1 MTIQITGFSITEP
14 TNIIALAPASAQ
26 TIYVASNS
34 ITYFTSSATTNWTA
48 NVTYSTTQSLNSA
61 MNVGDTISIVVM
73 TTQGTTAYYESVM
86 QIDGVNQTPKW
97 QGGTAPSKGNASG
110 VDVYTYT
117 ILKTAATP
125 TYTVLAS
132 QTQFA

>member
-1 MTIQITGFSITEP
+1 MTIQITGYSITEP

-34 ITYFTSSATTNWTA
+34 ITYFTANASTNWTA

-73 TTQGTTAYYESVM
+73 TTQNATTYYESAF
-86 QIDGVNQTPKW
+86 QIDGTSVIPKW
-97 QGGTAPSKGNASG
+97 QGGSAPSKGNASG
-110 VDVYTYT
+110 IDVYTYT

-125 TYTVLAS
+125 IYTVLAS